1 MTVVQLLTLAMCVG
15 AMVHLVLPM
24 TKYFVM
30 AVRLTALENAM
41 VVELMTHAMCVVE
54 MAPPVKTDQHFVRMI
69 LLTAPETVMAVRL
82 KTHVECVARMDNL
95 APKIIA
101 QQDQQTVLVYAM
113 AAQVMTI
120 VVSVEETVARV
131 HFALVELLTVR
142 VNATA
147 VLKKM
152 NVAFA
157 EDMAKRVHYFV

>member
-1 MTVVQLLTLAMCVG
+1 
-15 AMVHLVLPM
+15 MVHLVLPM

-69 LLTAPETVMAVRL
+69 LLTAPETVMAVRS

>member
-1 MTVVQLLTLAMCVG
+1 
-15 AMVHLVLPM
+15 MVHLVLPM

-69 LLTAPETVMAVRL
+69 LLTAPETVMAVRS

-131 HFALVELLTVR
+131 HFALVELSIVLVNVMVLLLKTVAEYAALSGPLALTR
-142 VNATA
+142 M
-147 VLKKM
+147 K
-152 NVAFA
+152 
-157 EDMAKRVHYFV
+157 YFVTMV

>member
-1 MTVVQLLTLAMCVG
+1 
-15 AMVHLVLPM
+15 
-24 TKYFVM
+24 
-30 AVRLTALENAM
+30 
-41 VVELMTHAMCVVE
+41 
-54 MAPPVKTDQHFVRMI
+54 
-69 LLTAPETVMAVRL
+69 
-82 KTHVECVARMDNL
+82 
-95 APKIIA
+95 
-101 QQDQQTVLVYAM
+101 M